1 MTILM
6 AAALAIAVFGIALTS
21 TAYRF
26 APVSRHIA
34 SGDIAFVGGISAAAL
49 GGLGALLQVFTA

>member
-6 AAALAIAVFGIALTS
+6 AVALAIALFGVALTAA
-21 TAYRF
+21 AYRF

-34 SGDIAFVGGISAAAL
+34 SGDIALVGGISTAAL
-49 GGLGALLQVFTA
+49 GSLGALLQVFTA